1 MGKFKRVIQI
11 VLGVVIFIL
20 LLIVICNS
28 FVIWNTR
35 GRNYDNPNE
44 IPSHQLGLLL
54 GTSPITPS
62 GIHNGSFDNRI
73 KAAAELYKTGKV
85 KKLIVSGGD
94 YTSTEKYG
102 CDEPKAMRDSLIANG
117 VNPDDIFMD
126 YEGLTTIKSLAKLKK
141 YYSYPDTITIVSQ
154 GYHNQR
160 AFTMADK
167 LGLPAV
173 AYSAEVPPSRFYKIK
188 NYGREALARVK
199 MMGSL
204 YLFPLPDSNSFS
216 SNDKKDFEEFIS
228 TKTNSIGD

>member
-1 MGKFKRVIQI
+1 MIKVKSTRII
-11 VLGVVIFIL
+11 LGVGIFIL
-20 LLIVICNS
+20 LLLVICNS
-28 FVIWNTR
+28 FVFWNAN
-35 GRNYDNPNE
+35 GRIYDNPNE
-44 IPSHQLGLLL
+44 IQSNHLGILL
-54 GTSPITPS
+54 GTSPITPT

-73 KAAAELYKTGKV
+73 KAATELYKTGKI
-85 KKLIVSGGD
+85 KKLIVSGGN
-94 YTSTEKYG
+94 YTQTEKYG

-141 YYSYPDTITIVSQ
+141 YYSYPDTITIISQ

-160 AFTMADK
+160 AITMADK
-167 LGLPAV
+167 LGLPSV

-204 YLFPLPDSNSFS
+204 YLFALPDSNSFS
-216 SNDKKDFEEFIS
+216 SNDKEEFKDFI
-228 TKTNSIGD
+228 D

>member
-1 MGKFKRVIQI
+1 MI
-11 VLGVVIFIL
+11 VLGVGVFIL
-20 LLIVICNS
+20 LLIIICNS
-28 FVIWNTR
+28 FVIWNAN
-35 GRNYDNPNE
+35 GRTYDNPNE

-73 KAAAELYKTGKV
+73 KAATELYKAGKI

-94 YTSTEKYG
+94 YSQTEKYG
-102 CDEPKAMRDSLIANG
+102 CDEPKAMRDSLISYG
-117 VNPDDIFMD
+117 VNPEDIFMD
-126 YEGLTTIKSLAKLKK
+126 YEGLTTIKSLAKLKN
-141 YYSYPDTITIVSQ
+141 YYSYPDTIIIISQ

-160 AFTMADK
+160 ALTMADK
-167 LGLPAV
+167 LGLPAG

-204 YLFPLPDSNSFS
+204 YLISLPDSNSFN
-216 SNDKKDFEEFIS
+216 SNDKKDFENFLS
-228 TKTNSIGD
+228 THTNSMVD

>member
-1 MGKFKRVIQI
+1 MI
-11 VLGVVIFIL
+11 VLGVGVFIL
-20 LLIVICNS
+20 LLIIICNS
-28 FVIWNTR
+28 FVIWNAN
-35 GRNYDNPNE
+35 GRTYDNLNE

-54 GTSPITPS
+54 GTSPITPK

-73 KAAAELYKTGKV
+73 KAATELYKAGKI

-94 YTSTEKYG
+94 YSQTEKYG
-102 CDEPKAMRDSLIANG
+102 CDEPKAMRDSLISYG
-117 VNPDDIFMD
+117 VNPEDIFMD
-126 YEGLTTIKSLAKLKK
+126 YEGLTTIKSLAKLKN
-141 YYSYPDTITIVSQ
+141 YYSYPDTIIIISQ

-160 AFTMADK
+160 ALKMADK

-204 YLFPLPDSNSFS
+204 YLISLPDSNSFN
-216 SNDKKDFEEFIS
+216 SNDKKDFENFLS
-228 TKTNSIGD
+228 THTNSMVD

>member
-1 MGKFKRVIQI
+1 MI
-11 VLGVVIFIL
+11 VLGVGVFIL
-20 LLIVICNS
+20 LLIIICNA
-28 FVIWNTR
+28 FVIWNAN
-35 GRNYDNPNE
+35 GRTYDNPNE

-54 GTSPITPS
+54 GTSPITPK

-73 KAAAELYKTGKV
+73 KAATELYKAGKI

-94 YTSTEKYG
+94 YSQTEKYG
-102 CDEPKAMRDSLIANG
+102 CDEPKAMRDSLISNG
-117 VNPDDIFMD
+117 VNPEDIFMD

-141 YYSYPDTITIVSQ
+141 YYSYPDTITIISQ

-160 AFTMADK
+160 AIAMADK

-199 MMGSL
+199 ML
-204 YLFPLPDSNSFS
+204 YTLYILSHPTSDSFN
-216 SNDKKDFEEFIS
+216 SNDKEEFNEFIELDS
-228 TKTNSIGD
+228 